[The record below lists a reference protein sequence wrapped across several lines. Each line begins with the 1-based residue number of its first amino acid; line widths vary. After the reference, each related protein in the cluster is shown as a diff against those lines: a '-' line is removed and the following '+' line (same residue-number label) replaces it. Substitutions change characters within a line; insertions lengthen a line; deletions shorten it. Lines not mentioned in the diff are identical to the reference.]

1 MCVSVGYKAAANLKY
16 IHEENLPKRCYDELS
31 RHWHPEW
38 NSPFQVPHGRDN
50 SSWIFTYFMNLNR
63 NFDGKEDILI

>member
-38 NSPFQVPHGRDN
+38 NSPFQVPHDEITRHG
-50 SSWIFTYFMNLNR
+50 FLLTL
-63 NFDGKEDILI
+63 